1 MMLIDIEN
9 DLEYIKHILSEHPQ
23 LSVGHRSSSYNGIS
37 AGNIIT
43 YVPCDDIGHVSI
55 NTDLKCSDDINTLFN
70 MIIITSSGFEE
81 LDPLFKFYHIDGEYD
96 SGAFDH
102 HVVNCPKDQ
111 VFHHKGLLEIF
122 SKFSSKYKA
131 LIAPLTKDNAL
142 SQVQARYNSERKHLE
157 LIVAAV

>member
-9 DLEYIKHILSEHPQ
+9 DLEYIKRILSEYPQ

-55 NTDLKCSDDINTLFN
+55 NTDLKCTDDINTLFN
-70 MIIITSSGFEE
+70 MIIITSNGLEKF
-81 LDPLFKFYHIDGEYD
+81 DPSFVAYHIDGEYI
-96 SGAFDH
+96 SNRLLPE
-102 HVVNCPKDQ
+102 VVKCPKDQ

-131 LIAPLTKDNAL
+131 LITTLIKDNGL
-142 SQVQARYNSERKHLE
+142 SQVQARYNSERKLLE